1 MDGAAPR
8 KTGPGSGRRTQ
19 PAGADSSLFDLG
31 FDPPDAAA
39 ALLGGWRLQALMLL
53 ALVAG
58 CLLLLL
64 ARQVASA
71 VDVGAGSQT
80 QTQWRAGAQ
89 GQVLLQASADPALH
103 ALRGQVLQAVSSADG
118 RRVEVNALLL
128 QRSLRWQSGDS
139 ARPLQQAQ
147 HQALQAL
154 VDQEPAAPLR
164 LHFAG
169 GTQLD
174 LPLVPRGWRGLGP
187 LWWPLCA
194 LALALLLQG
203 AAVAMAAP
211 TGRSRAYAV
220 MCAAQAGG
228 LVLVALGQ
236 VQGLLLP
243 RALLATA
250 LPLHTALDLATAAAA
265 LQVVAMSAKSS
276 PAARRLGPAGV
287 VAAALVWVLLQ
298 MGGTAAPWWLLQGL
312 LLALGAA
319 AVLVLGRIL
328 QREPDPFVALQRR
341 LLLAGL
347 VLGVLIS
354 VAAALAPTWPAA
366 GAEVNA
372 TVALLWHGSLAALL
386 LVLPH
391 VVRASPLLREMT
403 LLTVMALL
411 VLALHLGLQATL
423 QLPPPTTVML
433 ALGASLALYAGAR
446 PTVMALLRGNPALST
461 ERMFDRLYR
470 AARELQAR
478 PARAPRLMAQV
489 LREMFEPLELLPHDS
504 APPRARVVGGGAEL
518 LVPLHD
524 TTTEPGAEVAAQP
537 PGAPAALRL
546 RFAQRGRRLF
556 TLEDARLAERV
567 VDQLR
572 RAAAFDAAV
581 ERGRGEER
589 LRIAQDLHDDIGARL
604 LTLMYQ
610 SPSPEMEDYL
620 RHTLQDLK
628 TLTRGLAASEHRLA
642 DAAGEWKADL
652 TQRLVAAQVSLG
664 WSFSSDRDLVLSMA
678 QWSALTRVLRELAS
692 NALAHAQASRIDV
705 QLSLQGTA
713 LLLTMADDGVG
724 RAPEAWA
731 HGLGLGGVR
740 KRVKQLG
747 GTVQWRELAPRGI
760 VCEVRVPAF
769 AAKA

>member
-1 MDGAAPR
+1 MHRAALR
-8 KTGPGSGRRTQ
+8 KSGLGSGRRTE

-31 FDPPDAAA
+31 ADPPDAAA
-39 ALLGGWRLQALMLL
+39 VLLGGGRLQVLMLL

-71 VDVGAGSQT
+71 VDVAAGK

-89 GQVLLQASADPALH
+89 GQVLLRTSADPALR
-103 ALRGQVLQAVSSADG
+103 ALQGQVLQAVSSADG
-118 RRVEVNALLL
+118 RRVEVDALLL
-128 QRSLRWQSGDS
+128 QRSSRWQSDDN
-139 ARPLQQAQ
+139 ARPRQQAQ

-154 VDQEPAAPLR
+154 VDHEPTAPLR

-174 LPLVPRGWRGLGP
+174 LPLSPRGWRGLGP

-194 LALALLLQG
+194 LALALLLHG
-203 AAVAMAAP
+203 AAVAMATP

-228 LVLVALGQ
+228 LVFVALGQ

-243 RALLATA
+243 RALLAA
-250 LPLHTALDLATAAAA
+250 ELPLQAALDLATAAAA
-265 LQVVAMSAKSS
+265 LQVVAASAKAS
-276 PAARRLGPAGV
+276 PAARRLGQAGV
-287 VAAALVWVLLQ
+287 VVAAGAWLLFLL
-298 MGGTAAPWWLLQGL
+298 GGAAAPWWLLQGL
-312 LLALGAA
+312 LLGLGAA

-341 LLLAGL
+341 LLLGGL
-347 VLGVLIS
+347 VLGALIS
-354 VAAALAPTWPAA
+354 GAAALAPTWPAA
-366 GAEVNA
+366 GAELNA
-372 TVALLWHGSLAALL
+372 AVALLWHGSLAALL

-403 LLTVMALL
+403 LLAVMALL
-411 VLALHLGLQATL
+411 VLAAHLGLQATF

-446 PTVMALLRGNPALST
+446 PSVMGLLQGNPALST

-489 LREMFEPLELLPHDS
+489 LREMFEPLELLPQDS

-518 LVPLHD
+518 LVPLRD
-524 TTTEPGAEVAAQP
+524 TATEAGADDAAQP

-556 TLEDARLAERV
+556 TLEDARLADRV

-610 SPSPEMEDYL
+610 STSPEMEDYL

-628 TLTRGLAASEHRLA
+628 TLTRGLAASEHRLS

-652 TQRLVAAQVSLG
+652 TQRLVAAQLTLG

-692 NALAHAQASRIDV
+692 NALAHARASRIDV
-705 QLSLQGTA
+705 QLSLHGPA
-713 LLLTMADDGVG
+713 LLLTVADDGAG